1 VHSNVS
7 ASLPDVSRYLGAA
20 PGFVVAVDLPPGP
33 AWLDVITDLWE
44 AGAAVLP
51 LDARLTARERRAIVD
66 LARPASVIT
75 ADDETVFA
83 DPAPPEPDRV
93 GLVVAT
99 SGTAGRPKLV
109 ELSRPAV
116 AAAVGLSFAALG
128 STSGGVA
135 LEPAEPWVCC
145 LSPAHIGGMLVLM
158 RHIVFGTPVTVLDR
172 IGPDPEDPARAVP
185 QGAHVALVP
194 TMLHRLLRSG
204 ADLSGFGIV
213 LIGGAA
219 VDSALVRAAAERGIR
234 VVSTYGLT
242 ETCGGI
248 AYDGRLFDDT
258 GARIDA
264 TGGVQI
270 HGPTLMEGYRHD
282 PAATAVAFTLDG
294 WLRTGDTG
302 ALESDGRLRIDGRSD
317 EAIRTG
323 AETVW
328 PHEVE
333 DALRQHPKVS
343 EIAVAGRPH
352 EEWGQQVV
360 AFVVPVSGGDPPTLE
375 ELRQHGAERIAR
387 FKLPRAV
394 VSMTELPRTVSGKIR
409 RGALPR

>member
-20 PGFVVAVDLPPGP
+20 PGFLVAVDLPPGP
-33 AWLDVITDLWE
+33 AWLDVTTELWE
-44 AGAAVLP
+44 AGAAILP

-66 LARPASVIT
+66 VARPASVIT
-75 ADDETVFA
+75 ADDETLFA

-99 SGTAGRPKLV
+99 SGTAGRAKLV
-109 ELSRPAV
+109 ELSRAAV

-128 STSGGVA
+128 PAAGGVA
-135 LEPAEPWVCC
+135 LEPSQPWVCC

-158 RHIVFGTPVTVLDR
+158 RHVVFGTPVTVLDR
-172 IGPDPEDPARAVP
+172 IGLDPDDDLRDVAP
-185 QGAHVALVP
+185 GAHVALVP
-194 TMLHRLLRSG
+194 TMLHRLLAVG
-204 ADLSGFGIV
+204 VDLSRFGIL
-213 LIGGAA
+213 LIGGAS
-219 VDSALVRAAAERGIR
+219 VDVAQLDMAGERGVR

-242 ETCGGI
+242 ESCGGI

-258 GARIDA
+258 SARIDA
-264 TGGVQI
+264 NGTVQL
-270 HGPTLMEGYRHD
+270 HGPTIMEGYRHD

-294 WLRTGDTG
+294 WLRTGDAG
-302 ALESDGRLRIDGRSD
+302 SLEPDGRLRIDGRSD

-333 DALRQHPKVS
+333 DALRDHPKVA
-343 EIAVAGRPH
+343 EVAVAGRPH

-360 AFVVPVSGGDPPTLE
+360 AFVVPVRGDDPPSLE
-375 ELRQHGAERIAR
+375 ELRLHGAQRIAR
-387 FKLPRAV
+387 FKLPRSV
-394 VSMTELPRTVSGKIR
+394 VSMTALPRTASGKIR

>member
-20 PGFVVAVDLPPGP
+20 PGFLVAVDLPPGP
-33 AWLDVITDLWE
+33 AWLDVITELWE

-51 LDARLTARERRAIVD
+51 LDARLTTRERRAIVD
-66 LARPASVIT
+66 LARPTSIIT
-75 ADDETVFA
+75 ADDETLFA
-83 DPAPPEPDRV
+83 DPSPPEPDRV

-109 ELSRPAV
+109 ELSRPAI
-116 AAAVGLSFAALG
+116 AAAVGSSFAALG
-128 STSGGVA
+128 PASGAAA
-135 LEPAEPWVCC
+135 LEPSEPWVCC
-145 LSPAHIGGMLVLM
+145 LSPSHIGGMLVVL
-158 RHIVFGTPVTVLDR
+158 RHVVFGTPVTVVDG
-172 IGPDPEDPARAVP
+172 IGLDPADPMRGVP
-185 QGAHVALVP
+185 AGAHVALVP
-194 TMLHRLLRSG
+194 TMLYRLLEAG
-204 ADLSGFGIV
+204 ADLSPFGIL

-219 VDSALVRAAAERGIR
+219 VDDTLMARAGERGAR

-258 GARIDA
+258 IARVDA
-264 TGGVQI
+264 TGGVQL
-270 HGPTLMEGYRHD
+270 HGPTIMEGYRHD

-302 ALESDGRLRIDGRSD
+302 ALEPDGRLRVDGRSD

-328 PHEVE
+328 PQEVE
-333 DALRQHPKVS
+333 DALRDHPKVA
-343 EIAVAGRPH
+343 EVAVAGRPH

-360 AFVVPVSGGDPPTLE
+360 AFVVPLDGADPPTLE
-375 ELRQHGAERIAR
+375 ELRHHGAERLAR

-394 VSMTELPRTVSGKIR
+394 VSLTELPRTASGKIR
-409 RGALPR
+409 RAALPR

>member
-1 VHSNVS
+1 
-7 ASLPDVSRYLGAA
+7 VSRYLGAA
-20 PGFVVAVDLPPGP
+20 PGFLVAVDLPPGP
-33 AWLDVITDLWE
+33 AWLDVIIELWE

-75 ADDETVFA
+75 ADDEMLFA

-116 AAAVGLSFAALG
+116 ASAVGLSFAALG
-128 STSGGVA
+128 SAAAGVA
-135 LEPAEPWVCC
+135 LEPSEPWVCC
-145 LSPAHIGGMLVLM
+145 LSPAHIGGLLVLM
-158 RHIVFGTPVTVLDR
+158 RHVVFGTPVTVLDR
-172 IGPDPEDPARAVP
+172 IGLDADDDLHEVPA
-185 QGAHVALVP
+185 GAHVALVP
-194 TMLHRLLRSG
+194 TMLHRLLEAG
-204 ADLSGFGIV
+204 ADLSRFGIL

-219 VDSALVRAAAERGIR
+219 VDITQVDVAGERGVR

-242 ETCGGI
+242 ESCGGI

-258 GARIDA
+258 SARIDA
-264 TGGVQI
+264 NGGVQL
-270 HGPTLMEGYRHD
+270 HGPTIMEGYRND

-302 ALESDGRLRIDGRSD
+302 ALEPDGRLRIDGRSD

-333 DALRQHPKVS
+333 DALRDHPKVA
-343 EIAVAGRPH
+343 EVAVAGRPH

-360 AFVVPVSGGDPPTLE
+360 AFVVPVSDGDPPTLE
-375 ELRQHGAERIAR
+375 ELRQHGAERVAR
-387 FKLPRAV
+387 FKLPRAI
-394 VSMTELPRTVSGKIR
+394 VSMTELPRTASGKIR

>member
-1 VHSNVS
+1 
-7 ASLPDVSRYLGAA
+7 VSRYLGAA
-20 PGFVVAVDLPPGP
+20 PGFLVAVDLPPGP
-33 AWLDVITDLWE
+33 VWLDVVADLWAE
-44 AGAAVLP
+44 GAAILP
-51 LDARLTARERRAIVD
+51 LDARLTERERRAIVD
-66 LARPASVIT
+66 LARPASVIS
-75 ADDETVFA
+75 ADDEMLFA
-83 DPAPPEPDRV
+83 DPSPPEPDRV
-93 GLVVAT
+93 ALVVAT

-128 STSGGVA
+128 SATGGVA
-135 LEPAEPWVCC
+135 LEPSEPWVCC
-145 LSPAHIGGMLVLM
+145 LSPAHVGGMLVLM
-158 RHIVFGTPVTVLDR
+158 RHVVFGTPVTVLDR
-172 IGPDPEDPARAVP
+172 IGLDPNDDMREVPA
-185 QGAHVALVP
+185 GAHVALVP
-194 TMLHRLLRSG
+194 TMLHRLLEAG
-204 ADLSGFGIV
+204 ADLSRFGIM

-219 VDSALVRAAAERGIR
+219 VDASQVAAAAERRVR

-242 ETCGGI
+242 ESCGGI

-258 GARIDA
+258 SARIDA
-264 TGGVQI
+264 GGGVQL
-270 HGPTLMEGYRHD
+270 HGPTIMEGYRND
-282 PAATAVAFTLDG
+282 PAATALAFTLDG
-294 WLRTGDTG
+294 WLRTGDRG
-302 ALESDGRLRIDGRSD
+302 ALEPDGRLLIDGRSD

-333 DALRQHPKVS
+333 GALLDHPKVA
-343 EIAVAGRPH
+343 EVAVAGRPN

-360 AFVVPVSGGDPPTLE
+360 AFVVPVSADDPPTLE

-394 VSMTELPRTVSGKIR
+394 VSMTELPRTTSGKIR

>member
-1 VHSNVS
+1 MHSNVS

-20 PGFVVAVDLPPGP
+20 PGFLVAVDLPPGP
-33 AWLDVITDLWE
+33 AWLDVITELWE
-44 AGAAVLP
+44 AGAAILP
-51 LDARLTARERRAIVD
+51 LDARLTARDRRAIVD
-66 LARPASVIT
+66 LARPASIIT
-75 ADDETVFA
+75 ADDEMLFA

-93 GLVVAT
+93 GLVMAT

-109 ELSRPAV
+109 ELSRPAL
-116 AAAVGLSFAALG
+116 AAAAGLSFAALG
-128 STSGGVA
+128 AASGGIA
-135 LEPAEPWVCC
+135 LEPSEPWVCC
-145 LSPAHIGGMLVLM
+145 LSPAHIGGMLVLI
-158 RHIVFGTPVTVLDR
+158 RHVVFGTPVTVLDR
-172 IGPDPEDPARAVP
+172 IGLDPDDDMREVP
-185 QGAHVALVP
+185 PGAHVALVP
-194 TMLHRLLRSG
+194 TMLHRLLEAG
-204 ADLSGFGIV
+204 TDLSRFGIL

-219 VDSALVRAAAERGIR
+219 VDTARVDIASERGVR

-242 ETCGGI
+242 ESCGGI

-258 GARIDA
+258 SARIGA
-264 TGGVQI
+264 SGGVQL
-270 HGPTLMEGYRHD
+270 HGPTIMEGYRHD

-302 ALESDGRLRIDGRSD
+302 GLEPDGRLRIDGRSD

-333 DALRQHPKVS
+333 EALRDHPKVA
-343 EIAVAGRPH
+343 EVAVAGRPH

-360 AFVVPVSGGDPPTLE
+360 AFVVPVHGDDPPVLE
-375 ELRQHGAERIAR
+375 ELRTHGAERIAR
-387 FKLPRAV
+387 FKLPRSV
-394 VSMTELPRTVSGKIR
+394 VTLTDLPRTASGKIR

>member
-1 VHSNVS
+1 MHSNVS

-20 PGFVVAVDLPPGP
+20 PGFLVAVDLPPGP
-33 AWLDVITDLWE
+33 AWLDVIAELWE

-66 LARPASVIT
+66 LARPASVVT
-75 ADDETVFA
+75 ADDETLFA
-83 DPAPPEPDRV
+83 DPSLPEPDRV

-99 SGTAGRPKLV
+99 SGTTGRPKLV

-128 STSGGVA
+128 SAAGGVV

-158 RHIVFGTPVTVLDR
+158 RHVVFGTPVTVLER
-172 IGPDPEDPARAVP
+172 IGLGPDDMREVPA
-185 QGAHVALVP
+185 GAHVSLVP
-194 TMLHRLLRSG
+194 TMLHRLLEAG
-204 ADLSGFGIV
+204 TDLSRLGIL

-219 VDSALVRAAAERGIR
+219 VNATQVGVAGERGARIM
-234 VVSTYGLT
+234 STYGLT
-242 ETCGGI
+242 ESCGGI

-258 GARIDA
+258 SARIDA
-264 TGGVQI
+264 SGGVQL
-270 HGPTLMEGYRHD
+270 HGPTIMEGYRHD
-282 PAATAVAFTLDG
+282 PAATAAAFTLDG

-302 ALESDGRLRIDGRSD
+302 ALEPDGRLRIDGRSD

-333 DALRQHPKVS
+333 DALRGHPKVA
-343 EIAVAGRPH
+343 EVAVAGRPH

-360 AFVVPVSGGDPPTLE
+360 AFVVPVSGDDPPTLE
-375 ELRQHGAERIAR
+375 ELRLHGAERMAR

-394 VSMTELPRTVSGKIR
+394 VSMSELPRSASGKIR
-409 RGALPR
+409 RAALP

>member
-1 VHSNVS
+1 
-7 ASLPDVSRYLGAA
+7 VSRYLGAA
-20 PGFVVAVDLPPGP
+20 PGFLVAVDLPPGP
-33 AWLDVITDLWE
+33 VWLDVVADLWAE
-44 AGAAVLP
+44 GAAILP
-51 LDARLTARERRAIVD
+51 LDARLTERERRAIVD
-66 LARPASVIT
+66 LARPASVIS
-75 ADDETVFA
+75 ADDEMLFA
-83 DPAPPEPDRV
+83 DPSPPEPDRV
-93 GLVVAT
+93 ALVVAT

-128 STSGGVA
+128 SATGGVA
-135 LEPAEPWVCC
+135 LEPSEPWVCC
-145 LSPAHIGGMLVLM
+145 LSPAHVGGMLVLM
-158 RHIVFGTPVTVLDR
+158 RHVVFGTPVTVLDR
-172 IGPDPEDPARAVP
+172 IGLDPNDDLREVPA
-185 QGAHVALVP
+185 GAHVALVP
-194 TMLHRLLRSG
+194 TMLHRLLEAG
-204 ADLSGFGIV
+204 ADLSRFGIM

-219 VDSALVRAAAERGIR
+219 VDASQVAAAAERRVR

-242 ETCGGI
+242 ESCGGI

-258 GARIDA
+258 SARIDA
-264 TGGVQI
+264 GGGVQL
-270 HGPTLMEGYRHD
+270 HGPTIMEGYRND
-282 PAATAVAFTLDG
+282 PAATALAFTLDG
-294 WLRTGDTG
+294 WLRTGDRG
-302 ALESDGRLRIDGRSD
+302 ALEPDGRLLIDGRSD

-333 DALRQHPKVS
+333 GALLDHPKVA
-343 EIAVAGRPH
+343 EVAVAGRPN

-360 AFVVPVSGGDPPTLE
+360 AFVVPVSADDPPTLE

-394 VSMTELPRTVSGKIR
+394 VSMTELPRTTSGKIR

>member
-1 VHSNVS
+1 M
-7 ASLPDVSRYLGAA
+7 SRYLGAA
-20 PGFVVAVDLPPGP
+20 PGFLVAVDLPPGP
-33 AWLDVITDLWE
+33 VWLDVVADLWAE
-44 AGAAVLP
+44 GAAILP
-51 LDARLTARERRAIVD
+51 LDARLTERERRAIVD
-66 LARPASVIT
+66 LARPASVIS
-75 ADDETVFA
+75 ADDEMLFA
-83 DPAPPEPDRV
+83 DPSPPEPDRV
-93 GLVVAT
+93 ALVVAT

-128 STSGGVA
+128 SATGGVA
-135 LEPAEPWVCC
+135 LEPSEPWVCC
-145 LSPAHIGGMLVLM
+145 LSPAHVGGMLVLM
-158 RHIVFGTPVTVLDR
+158 RHVVFGTPVTVLDR
-172 IGPDPEDPARAVP
+172 IGLDPNDDLREVPA
-185 QGAHVALVP
+185 GAHVALVP
-194 TMLHRLLRSG
+194 TMLHRLLEAG
-204 ADLSGFGIV
+204 ADLSRFGIM

-219 VDSALVRAAAERGIR
+219 VDASQVAAAAERRVR

-242 ETCGGI
+242 ESCGGI

-258 GARIDA
+258 SARIDA
-264 TGGVQI
+264 GGGVQL
-270 HGPTLMEGYRHD
+270 HGPTIMEGYRND
-282 PAATAVAFTLDG
+282 PAATALAFTLDG

-302 ALESDGRLRIDGRSD
+302 ALEPDGRLLIDGRSD

-333 DALRQHPKVS
+333 GALLDHPKVA
-343 EIAVAGRPH
+343 EVAVAGRPN

-360 AFVVPVSGGDPPTLE
+360 AFVVPVSADDPPTLE

-394 VSMTELPRTVSGKIR
+394 VSMTELPRTTSGKIR